1 MFDVN
6 VLIDAVVWR
15 DDNSFEAWPSP
26 PPVSRNP
33 AADCVGIINDAVEF
47 GLWLSPHILDNVD
60 RVLSTG
66 ETDGGYEWAPTRVEE
81 YLEVLV
87 DMAEGSG
94 GGVVD
99 PDFVITDCPD
109 YEDNRILEAAW
120 ASQSVLI
127 VANDK
132 DLVEMSPNPWR
143 GTPIIRPRE
152 FVGRVDAMRRSRRH
166 RH

>member
-15 DDNSFEAWPSP
+15 DDNDFESWPSP

-60 RVLSTG
+60 RVLAAD
-66 ETDGGYEWAPTRVEE
+66 ETDGGYEWDPGRIEE
-81 YLEVLV
+81 HLGALE
-87 DMAEGSG
+87 EISEESG
-94 GGVVD
+94 GGIVE

-120 ASQSVLI
+120 ASQAVLI

-132 DLVEMSPNPWR
+132 DLVEDTPNPWR

-152 FVGRVDAMRRSRRH
+152 FVARVDAARRAGRQRY
-166 RH
+166 